1 MEASDLK
8 TKLLDEVLRALG
20 LGKSRLAKV
29 MLRPLFTPA
38 AMRFA
43 RLAVNFDNDVAL
55 YGFRE
60 AARRALPIFTREVH
74 ARGMEHI
81 PASGP
86 LLVVS
91 NHPGTVDGL
100 VIASNLPR
108 PDLKIVMSGV
118 PFIRSLNA
126 TADHLI
132 YSSLDMHERMAI
144 IRHAIDH
151 LDGGGALLI
160 FPSGGID
167 PDPAVMPGAEQEL
180 ETWSRSLDVILRR
193 APDAQILVTSVSGV
207 LQPHWVRSPLTHL
220 RNGRRNQQR
229 VAEFLQIIQQMVMPM
244 PRSLLVSP
252 SVRFADPIPVESGD
266 RATLLTSIITRAK
279 QNLAALGS

>member
-1 MEASDLK
+1 VDANDLK
-8 TKLLDEVLRALG
+8 SKLLDEVLRALG
-20 LGKSRLAKV
+20 LGKSRLARV
-29 MLRPLFTPA
+29 LLRPLFTPA

-43 RLAVNFDNDVAL
+43 ELAVTFDDDVAH

-86 LLVVS
+86 LLIVS

-100 VIASNLPR
+100 VIASNMPR
-108 PDLKIVMSGV
+108 PDLKIVASGV
-118 PFIRSLNA
+118 PFVRSLNA

-151 LDGGGALLI
+151 LDAGGALLI

-167 PDPAVMPGAEQEL
+167 PDPAVMSGAEQEL

-193 APDAQILVTSVSGV
+193 APNAQILVTSVSGV
-207 LQPHWVRSPLTHL
+207 LHSHWVRSPLTKL
-220 RNGRRNQQR
+220 CNGRRNQQR
-229 VAEFLQIIQQMVMPM
+229 VAEFLQVIQQMIMPM
-244 PRSLLVSP
+244 PRSMLVSP
-252 SVRFADPIPVESGD
+252 SVRFADPFAIQPGD
-266 RATLLTSIITRAK
+266 RAMLLTSIITRAK